1 MTKFD
6 IQDEVYDCPKMEM
19 QVVISCMVDTEISD
33 GADNF
38 EIESIPIDCD
48 HKRECGVVIKSALN
62 VIEDWRKCVHPELKD
77 DSGVINIEGILKN

>member
-6 IQDEVYDCPKMEM
+6 IQDEVYDCPKIEM

-77 DSGVINIEGILKN
+77 DSVLINIEGILKN

>member
-6 IQDEVYDCPKMEM
+6 IQDEVYDCPKIEM
-19 QVVISCMVDTEISD
+19 PVIIYSMVDTEISD

-62 VIEDWRKCVHPELKD
+62 VIEDWRKCVHLELKD
-77 DSGVINIEGILKN
+77 DSVLINIEGILKN